1 MGSQR
6 LEEDNEEEVDD
17 VEECVP
23 EEEYVPEEGE
33 MKGVLEEKIFGGLLP
48 KAVRKLKPPRKG
60 ISERTGRGGR
70 NETNNGAPETVV
82 LGAVNYMLGNTVDG
96 ERPTLSLNSL
106 FGRKMKKRRK
116 KQRITVDDLEDPD
129 TEDDDYK
136 GPGVRKNRGAAEGV
150 RKSKRLV
157 DNRRFWGDV
166 EEEGDEVLVPLEDP
180 SQEEEVDDVE
190 EYVPGPSKEEYA
202 ETPTTAINVAKEE
215 YGERVVRD
223 GSSIKLP
230 SDDSASEEREGG
242 GGRES
247 RMRRGRLPPEDREP
261 GQGAE
266 TEIVVT
272 TDRVEVHVQQVV
284 RVNDLLN
291 AAPSRPPSQAGSR
304 PSSQNSRP
312 PSQNSRPGSA
322 LPSKVAKQL
331 ERIASPD
338 RDSPVLAPRNRRQEK
353 EERAR
358 SSIDGQHVARPE
370 SRQATSSSKSP
381 SRAAGAPCDNYLK
394 KNDHKQAE
402 MQKAIDAAQKFDQ
415 VSVRGRKSEKVRK
428 HFEKLKK
435 KAMKNSKGDQ
445 KKYKGFGETKES
457 KEDKAKRQEETENRA
472 AHGQA
477 RSGDGGRV
485 RSIPRPSG
493 AFHLVSTIGRSLWI
507 VNVQGL
513 HFKETDNDMTT
524 A

>member
-1 MGSQR
+1 MTTTRYDRSI
-6 LEEDNEEEVDD
+6 LKTIT
-17 VEECVP
+17 
-23 EEEYVPEEGE
+23 YV
-33 MKGVLEEKIFGGLLP
+33 IC
-48 KAVRKLKPPRKG
+48 
-60 ISERTGRGGR
+60 
-70 NETNNGAPETVV
+70 
-82 LGAVNYMLGNTVDG
+82 
-96 ERPTLSLNSL
+96 
-106 FGRKMKKRRK
+106 
-116 KQRITVDDLEDPD
+116 Q
-129 TEDDDYK
+129 
-136 GPGVRKNRGAAEGV
+136 GPGVRKNRGATEGV

-166 EEEGDEVLVPLEDP
+166 EQEGDEVLVPLEDP

-190 EYVPGPSKEEYA
+190 EYVPEPSKEEYA
-202 ETPTTAINVAKEE
+202 ETPTTAVNVAKEE

-230 SDDSASEEREGG
+230 SDDSASEEREGS

-272 TDRVEVHVQQVV
+272 TERVEVHVQQVV
-284 RVNDLLN
+284 GVNDLLN

-370 SRQATSSSKSP
+370 SRQAASSSKSH
-381 SRAAGAPCDNYLK
+381 SIAAGAPCDNYLK
-394 KNDHKQAE
+394 KNDQKQAE
-402 MQKAIDAAQKFDQ
+402 MQKAFDAAGKFDQ
-415 VSVRGRKSEKVRK
+415 EFVRGGKSEKVRK

-435 KAMKNSKGDQ
+435 RAMKNSKGEQ
-445 KKYKGFGETKES
+445 KKYKGFGETKEI
-457 KEDKAKRQEETENRA
+457 KEDKAKRQEEKERKKA
-472 AHGQA
+472 AMKAKMKKAEVTRDEAALIAELLQA
-477 RSGDGGRV
+477 GTS
-485 RSIPRPSG
+485 
-493 AFHLVSTIGRSLWI
+493 
-507 VNVQGL
+507 
-513 HFKETDNDMTT
+513 
-524 A
+524 

>member
-1 MGSQR
+1 M
-6 LEEDNEEEVDD
+6 
-17 VEECVP
+17 
-23 EEEYVPEEGE
+23 
-33 MKGVLEEKIFGGLLP
+33 
-48 KAVRKLKPPRKG
+48 
-60 ISERTGRGGR
+60 
-70 NETNNGAPETVV
+70 
-82 LGAVNYMLGNTVDG
+82 
-96 ERPTLSLNSL
+96 
-106 FGRKMKKRRK
+106 
-116 KQRITVDDLEDPD
+116 
-129 TEDDDYK
+129 
-136 GPGVRKNRGAAEGV
+136 

-166 EEEGDEVLVPLEDP
+166 EQEGDEVLVPLEDP

-190 EYVPGPSKEEYA
+190 ECVPEPSKEEYA
-202 ETPTTAINVAKEE
+202 ETPTTAVNVAKEE

-230 SDDSASEEREGG
+230 SDDSASEEREGS

-272 TDRVEVHVQQVV
+272 TERVEVHVQQVV
-284 RVNDLLN
+284 RVNDLLSL
-291 AAPSRPPSQAGSR
+291 SRPPSQAGSR

-370 SRQATSSSKSP
+370 SRQAASSSKSP

-402 MQKAIDAAQKFDQ
+402 MQKAIDAAEKFDQ
-415 VSVRGRKSEKVRK
+415 VSVRGGKSEKVRK
-428 HFEKLKK
+428 QFEKLKK
-435 KAMKNSKGDQ
+435 KAMKNSKGEQ

-457 KEDKAKRQEETENRA
+457 KEDKAKRQEEKERKKA
-472 AHGQA
+472 AMKAKMKKAEVTRDEAALIAELLQA
-477 RSGDGGRV
+477 GTSQLFNTL
-485 RSIPRPSG
+485 SIFLICSCY
-493 AFHLVSTIGRSLWI
+493 
-507 VNVQGL
+507 
-513 HFKETDNDMTT
+513 E
-524 A
+524 